1 MTTAKTKK
9 AQTNNANGD
18 AVAAMQR
25 AETFFK
31 FPDPP
36 EKTPDE
42 TATFDHLTATGNV
55 RYLSIH
61 LGNPGT
67 TLVAG
72 ERFFA
77 LAPTRDMTGLRY
89 PDLLVAFDVDPVAYK
104 ERNAYV
110 ISDQGKPPDF
120 ILEIAS
126 PSTGRIDTGAKRAD
140 YESLG
145 VLEYWRFDET
155 GRYHGT
161 RLAGDRL
168 QDDGSYEPI
177 SIGEIEDGVLEGYS
191 AALNLNLRWEIGQ
204 LRWHDPE
211 TRQHIATFE
220 SERERADREWEAR
233 LREQARA
240 EALEAELRQ
249 LRGQ

>member
-9 AQTNNANGD
+9 AQTNNGNAD
-18 AVAAMQR
+18 AAIR
-25 AETFFK
+25 RPETFFK
-31 FPDPP
+31 FPYPP

-55 RYLSIH
+55 VHLSIH
-61 LGNPGT
+61 LGSPGT

-126 PSTGRIDTGAKRAD
+126 PSTGRIDTIAKRAD

-177 SIGEIEDGVLEGYS
+177 PVEEVEDGVLEGYS
-191 AALNLNLRWEIGQ
+191 AALNLNLRWESGQ

-220 SERERADREWEAR
+220 SERARAD
-233 LREQARA
+233 
-240 EALEAELRQ
+240 ALEAELRL
-249 LRGQ
+249 LRGD